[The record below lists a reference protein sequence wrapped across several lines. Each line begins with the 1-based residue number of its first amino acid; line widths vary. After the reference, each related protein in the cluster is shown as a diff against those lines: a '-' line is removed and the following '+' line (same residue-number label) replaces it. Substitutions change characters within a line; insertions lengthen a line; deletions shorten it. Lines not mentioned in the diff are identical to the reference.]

1 MKRLWITALG
11 ALLADLISKGLAA
24 AWLGQQT
31 VRLGWLVELRV
42 THNTGIAFGM
52 LSDSALAVLALPLTV
67 ILCGWLLMR
76 RYRMTAFTATACGL
90 VLGGF
95 VGNFGQRILHGSV
108 LDMLYFPW
116 LPWFVCN
123 VADICICLGVAL
135 LALSLLMRPQDW
147 EEKAHAEN

>member
-1 MKRLWITALG
+1 M
-11 ALLADLISKGLAA
+11 
-24 AWLGQQT
+24 
-31 VRLGWLVELRV
+31 ELRV

-95 VGNFGQRILHGSV
+95 AGNFGQRILHGSV